1 MAIKY
6 PWSFLPVQT
15 RRAISPFIATVIL
28 VAITL
33 TLGGVLYN
41 EFSSLISAEV
51 RNPSITLTNINVG
64 ADRQTV
70 VVAFKNDGDVQF
82 TVSKVIVDY
91 QTSEERFAVG
101 GGGNGSIIAG
111 SALVTPGGQ
120 VTLEFTL
127 TGLTIPSFSTFTLTV
142 VTDQIARAFTVQA

>member
-1 MAIKY
+1 M
-6 PWSFLPVQT
+6 QT

-28 VAITL
+28 VAITI
-33 TLGGVLYN
+33 TLGGILYN

-51 RNPSITLTNINVG
+51 RNPSITLTSINVG
-64 ADRQTV
+64 GDGQTV

-82 TVSKVIVDY
+82 TVSKVIVEY

-101 GGGNGSIIAG
+101 SGGNGSIIAG

>member
-1 MAIKY
+1 MQK
-6 PWSFLPVQT
+6 
-15 RRAISPFIATVIL
+15 RKAISPFIATVIL

-41 EFSSLISAEV
+41 QFSSLISAEV
-51 RNPSITLTNINVG
+51 RSPSIALTNFNVG
-64 ADRQTV
+64 GDRQTV

-82 TVSKVIVDY
+82 TVSKVIVNY
-91 QTSEERFAVG
+91 QTTEERFALG
-101 GGGNGSIIAG
+101 AGGNGSVIAG
-111 SALVTPGGQ
+111 STLVTPGGQ

-142 VTDQIARAFTVQA
+142 VTDQIARAFTIQA